1 MVYVNKAASSP
12 QKNAE
17 RQNHR
22 YLSTAIGTCRFV
34 TATAITVR
42 CNLLDRNELRHTEM
56 QSTRRNP
63 PSLNPM
69 VQSVGPQSSISV
81 WVQCIGPQS
90 PRGKGAM
97 YWPAKSAFTCRYGA
111 TYWSARDWAHGAVN
125 WSAEDLSTTWCSLL
139 VRKRTLYHGAM
150 NWPAGG

>member
-1 MVYVNKAASSP
+1 MRNVKTTGTYPQPSALAASSP
-12 QKNAE
+12 
-17 RQNHR
+17 RP
-22 YLSTAIGTCRFV
+22 LSQYGAICWTAMSS
-34 TATAITVR
+34 ATQR
-42 CNLLDRNELRHTEM
+42 CNQLDATL
-56 QSTRRNP
+56 P
-63 PSLNPM
+63 PSLDPM

-97 YWPAKSAFTCRYGA
+97 YWPAKSAFTWRYGA

-125 WSAEDLSTTWCSLL
+125 WSAEDLSTTWCSSL
-139 VRKRTLYHGAM
+139 VRNRTLYDGAM